1 MNKEDM
7 ANEKNFT
14 VINKKTV
21 LLITVLIALGIIT
34 GIILSNFFIIDANQK
49 IEDWN
54 ENIEEWY
61 ENSGNFSWGN
71 WSNCTGNNSGFNN
84 TSNNANMSNHN
95 KFDFNLKPISF
106 EDVILQSIGVIS
118 ICITSYL
125 LLGLMITYVKIF
137 LDTRS
142 QYILGLLF
150 VLVPLFVISLF
161 FLNTLRSL
169 FFSAA
174 LKYSILESL
183 LGFGV
188 LGLGGI
194 ITILSIFEIIG
205 FVILLV
211 LSRQ

>member
-7 ANEKNFT
+7 SNEKKFT

-34 GIILSNFFIIDANQK
+34 GVILSNFFIIDANQK
-49 IEDWN
+49 IKDWN
-54 ENIEEWY
+54 ENMEEWS
-61 ENSGNFSWGN
+61 ENPGNFSWGN
-71 WSNCTGNNSGFNN
+71 WTNNNSSNDTNSNFND
-84 TSNNANMSNHN
+84 TNMSHN
-95 KFDFNLKPISF
+95 KFDFNLEPISI
-106 EDVILQSIGVIS
+106 EDAFFQSIGVIS
-118 ICITSYL
+118 VCITSYL
-125 LLGLMITYVKIF
+125 LAGLIITYIKIF

-142 QYILGLLF
+142 QYILGLLL
-150 VLVPLFVISLF
+150 VLGPLFVISLF
-161 FLNTLRSL
+161 FLNTLRAL

-174 LKYSILESL
+174 LKYSILESVF
-183 LGFGV
+183 GFGV